1 MNKKMFYIL
10 RFFQITALFVVS
22 IVILIQINE
31 LRITSNE
38 VRYQQTEKFSYSL
51 TNLAAAE
58 ATRYLSQ
65 KNIKDLQLL
74 INDLSNDPIV
84 RDATIY
90 DHLGKVIY
98 QSKEPLLLPVL
109 LKINESSGNDIKGI
123 IPYIAEL
130 YKEDKKIGYI
140 RISLKQDHI
149 LRIIFNY
156 QEQTLETLLSLLVLS
171 FIAGCIIMALFFR
184 RIESWYYRLN
194 KLIPNLIA
202 NNKSINKN

>member
-1 MNKKMFYIL
+1 MKSKMYYGL
-10 RFFQITALFVVS
+10 RALQITTLIVVS
-22 IVILIQINE
+22 VVILFQLNE
-31 LRITSNE
+31 LRVISNE

-58 ATRYLSQ
+58 ASRYLGQ
-65 KNIKDLQLL
+65 KKSKDLQLL
-74 INDLSNDPIV
+74 INELSNDPMV

-90 DHLGKVIY
+90 DHLGKILY
-98 QSKEPLLLPVL
+98 QSNDPLLLPIL
-109 LKINESSGNDIKGI
+109 LKINEPVNDDIKGV

-149 LRIIFNY
+149 LRLIFNY
-156 QEQTLETLLSLLVLS
+156 QQQSLETLTLLLLLS
-171 FIAGCIIMALFFR
+171 FFAGSLIMALFFR
-184 RIESWYYRLN
+184 RAEAAYYRLN

-202 NNKSINKN
+202 MNKKS